1 MSTVTI
7 DDLLNPRPRTCQVS
21 MGHGRVCGE
30 PVPEGQQACV
40 LHEESAEGVFSAL
53 DRLFGDWS

>member
-1 MSTVTI
+1 
-7 DDLLNPRPRTCQVS
+7 